1 MSNFLKKLIL
11 SMCHCWNI
19 QLLCHSKIRCRTLG
33 LWKWSEVNWKIV
45 QHVKLITICNGF
57 IWFGNVWTDINCPEI
72 SLFHMFIKYIL
83 CITLIQYPSMNLLI
97 SECHNRHSE
106 LAKTLTLRRYAR
118 ITNNRYQI
126 KNLKWSSYFA
136 DLSDV
141 CIFIDLTNNLMVFGK
156 LNCYNIF
163 QYFVKYFEKF
173 SYLY

>member
-1 MSNFLKKLIL
+1 
-11 SMCHCWNI
+11 
-19 QLLCHSKIRCRTLG
+19 
-33 LWKWSEVNWKIV
+33 
-45 QHVKLITICNGF
+45 
-57 IWFGNVWTDINCPEI
+57 
-72 SLFHMFIKYIL
+72 
-83 CITLIQYPSMNLLI
+83 MNLLI

-141 CIFIDLTNNLMVFGK
+141 CIFIDLTNNLMVYAK